1 MLVISSCTTTGQY
14 LEETAARPDPLA
26 GVTDAD
32 FKARQTAGG
41 GFLSG
46 FGFTQR
52 GPKQGKAYI
61 GTDTRLTSGERQSL
75 DRLGNETF
83 EVNLADADVSV
94 AARSILGEILGIS
107 YSIDPRV
114 TGKVSITTA
123 QPTTAGE
130 ILLMLESALRSNGV
144 AMVRESDRLKLMPAS
159 EALGVAEL
167 DQGPTIQP
175 GYGVTVLALQH
186 VSVDTI
192 LPLLENFVARAGMVR
207 QDPGRNALIFQGTA
221 AERQAAIE
229 AAKSFDQDWLAS
241 ESVGIFPVQNANA
254 VSMMAELNRVLD
266 LGEGGRG
273 RNTIRLQPIERSNSI
288 LVVAKSRTMLQRA
301 ATWIERLDAN
311 EAGSSNLRVY
321 RVQYLDAKQLAAMVN
336 DIFSG
341 STSSSASTEDPS
353 AQFPPGSSSLT
364 DSSGQQGQNPSVTQ
378 RMADNAPI
386 DGNGQGV
393 GAGTGIVS
401 APVSP
406 AAPAGGTGNS
416 QVRVTANTDN
426 SSILIYAPP
435 DQQRVIEQAIL
446 ALDRPS
452 AQVAIEATIAEV
464 SLNNDLQYGV
474 QFFLKS
480 GNDGSVGLFQEA
492 GKAALSRVLPG
503 FNLLLGSET
512 DPRVIIDALRGVTEV
527 KVLSTPS
534 VVVLDNK
541 PATLQVGDEIPIVTR
556 TAQSVTDPQA
566 PIVNNVEFRNT
577 GVILKVLPKIT
588 ANGTIN
594 LMIEQEISSV
604 QQTATATLT
613 PTISK
618 RRINSTVSVTSG
630 QTVLLGGLVSERQQR
645 GRSGVPILGDLP
657 IVGDAFRSNKN
668 AATRS
673 ELIVLI
679 RPQVIRDSLDAQQ
692 IAEQMRSQLRL
703 MNEPT
708 RNVPLKRPAKTTI
721 E

>member
-1 MLVISSCTTTGQY
+1 MLIFSACTTGQY
-14 LEETAARPDPLA
+14 LEETAARPDPLS

-32 FKARQTAGG
+32 FKARQTSGG

-46 FGFTQR
+46 FGFANR
-52 GPKQGKAYI
+52 GAKQGKAYM
-61 GTDTRLTSGERQSL
+61 GTDTQLTSSERQSL
-75 DRLGNETF
+75 SRLGNETF

-123 QPTTAGE
+123 QPSTAGE
-130 ILLMLESALRSNGV
+130 ILLMLESSLRSNGV
-144 AMVRESDRLKLMPAS
+144 AMVREADRLKLMPAS

-167 DQGPTIQP
+167 DQSTTIQP

-186 VSVDTI
+186 VSADTI

-221 AERQAAIE
+221 SERQAAIE

-241 ESVGIFPVQNANA
+241 ESVGIFPVQNSNA
-254 VSMMAELNRVLD
+254 AAMMTELNRVLD

-273 RNTIRLQPIERSNSI
+273 RNTMRLQPIERSNSI

-311 EAGSSNLRVY
+311 DAGSSNLRVY

-341 STSSSASTEDPS
+341 TSSSASTEDPS

-364 DSSGQQGQNPSVTQ
+364 DSNGQDGSNNTSVTQ
-378 RMADNAPI
+378 RMADSAPS
-386 DGNGQGV
+386 DGSSAGV

-406 AAPAGGTGNS
+406 AAPSSSGGA
-416 QVRVTANTDN
+416 QVRVTANPDN

-452 AQVAIEATIAEV
+452 SQVAIEATIAEV

-474 QFFLKS
+474 QVFLKS
-480 GNDGSVGLFQEA
+480 GNDGSIGLFQAAGEA
-492 GKAALSRVLPG
+492 AISRVLPG

-594 LMIEQEISSV
+594 LVIEQEISSV
-604 QQTATATLT
+604 QQTTTATLT

-618 RRINSTVSVTSG
+618 RRITSTVSVTSG
-630 QTVLLGGLVSERQQR
+630 QTVLLGGLISERQQR

-657 IVGDAFRSNKN
+657 FVGDAFRSNKN
-668 AATRS
+668 SASRT

-679 RPQVIRDSLDAQQ
+679 RPQVIRDSMDAQQ

-703 MNEPT
+703 MNEPS